1 MRDARSS
8 NVIIVVGGG
17 PAGRMAA
24 LRLAGEGREVTI
36 IEKRALG
43 GQCVH
48 DGCML
53 VCALNDVA
61 RSIESAR
68 HLEKMGIL
76 KGAVSVDYP
85 ALLEKLEATQ
95 DKLRY
100 ILNME
105 TTASGVTV
113 EYGKEAEVR
122 DGVVYVDGIAREAEA
137 VIIAGGGQ
145 MNIPDVEGK
154 DLPGTYNARTLRS
167 MKELPR
173 RLVIVGGGISAAEF
187 AYIYAAFGCEVT
199 LVARSGLL
207 SMLPAPLLEDARRDL
222 SGVTILENCPIEKVL
237 GTDKVEGVIAG
248 GKEIACDTIL
258 FATGVKPESPYVTG
272 VAKGEDGAILVDE
285 HMETS
290 IKGVYAAGDIIDGK
304 CFTPAAR
311 LQGFAAADA
320 ILGHP
325 RKIDLSQIPFSVVL
339 GLDYTVCPA
348 KGNGDV
354 KTLPNIAGP
363 GSYWHVLGGT
373 VGHMQIETSSN
384 GEILGFASSGPS
396 TSLVGTYLGYLVR
409 KGVTVHEFSPMMEVH
424 PNSDGLYSMIRFSG
438 E

>member
-1 MRDARSS
+1 M
-8 NVIIVVGGG
+8 IIIVGGG

-24 LRLAGEGREVTI
+24 LRLAAAGRKVTI

-76 KGAVSVDYP
+76 KCDVTVDYP

-105 TTASGVTV
+105 TTASGVQV
-113 EYGKEAEVR
+113 EYGKEAEVI
-122 DGVVYVDGIAREAEA
+122 DGVVYVDGKPRESEA

-154 DLPGTYNARTLRS
+154 DLPGTYNARTLRA
-167 MKELPR
+167 MPELPR
-173 RLVIVGGGISAAEF
+173 RMVIVGGGISAAEF

-199 LVARSGLL
+199 LVARSSLL
-207 SMLPAPLLEDARRDL
+207 SMLPEPLLMDARRDL
-222 SGVTILENCPIEKVL
+222 SKVTILENTPLEKVL
-237 GTDKVEGVIAG
+237 GTDKVEGVVAG
-248 GKEIACDTIL
+248 GKTIPCDAVL
-258 FATGVKPESPYVTG
+258 FATGVKPESPFVSG
-272 VAKGEDGAILVDE
+272 VAKGDDGAILVDE

-290 IKGVYAAGDIIDGK
+290 IKGVYAAGDIVGGK

-320 ILGHP
+320 ILGRP

-348 KGNGDV
+348 KEAGY
-354 KTLPNIAGP
+354 TETMPNIAGP
-363 GSYWHVLGGT
+363 NSYWHVLDGS
-373 VGHMQIETSSN
+373 VGHMQLETSAD
-384 GEILGFASSGPS
+384 GRILGFASSGPS
-396 TSLVGTYLGYLVR
+396 TSIVGTYLGYLVR

>member
-137 VIIAGGGQ
+137 VIIAGGG
-145 MNIPDVEGK
+145 
-154 DLPGTYNARTLRS
+154 
-167 MKELPR
+167 
-173 RLVIVGGGISAAEF
+173 ISAAEF

-199 LVARSGLL
+199 PVARSGLL

-290 IKGVYAAGDIIDGK
+290 IKGVYAAGDIIGGK

-348 KGNGDV
+348 KENGDV

-373 VGHMQIETSSN
+373 VGHMQLETSSN

-409 KGVTVHEFSPMMEVH
+409 KGVTVHEFSPMM
-424 PNSDGLYSMIRFSG
+424 
-438 E
+438 

>member
-1 MRDARSS
+1 M
-8 NVIIVVGGG
+8 IIVVGGG

-24 LRLAGEGREVTI
+24 LRLAGAGREVTI
-36 IEKRALG
+36 LEKRALG

-61 RSIESAR
+61 RSIMSAR
-68 HLEKMGIL
+68 HLEEMGIL
-76 KGAVSVDYP
+76 AGNVSVDYP

-105 TTASGVTV
+105 TTGAGVKV
-113 EYGKEAEVR
+113 EYGVEAEVR
-122 DGVVYVDGIAREAEA
+122 DGVVYVDGKPREAEA
-137 VIIAGGGQ
+137 VIIAAGGQ

-167 MKELPR
+167 MPALPK
-173 RLVIVGGGISAAEF
+173 RLVIIGGGISAAEF

-199 LVARSGLL
+199 LIARSSLL
-207 SMLPAPLLEDARRDL
+207 TMLPEPLLADARRDL
-222 SGVTILENCPIEKVL
+222 SAVDIRENTPLEKIL
-237 GTDKVEGVIAG
+237 GTDHVEGVVAG
-248 GKEIACDTIL
+248 GETIPCDAVL
-258 FATGVKPESPYVTG
+258 FATGVKPESPFVSG
-272 VAKGEDGAILVDE
+272 VAKGADGAILVNE
-285 HMETS
+285 QMETS
-290 IKGVYAAGDIIDGK
+290 IPGVYAAGDIIGGK

-325 RKIDLSQIPFSVVL
+325 RNVDLSQIPFSVVL
-339 GLDYTVCPA
+339 GLDYTVCPP
-348 KGNGDV
+348 
-354 KTLPNIAGP
+354 KTAGEKETMPNIAGP
-363 GSYWHVLGGT
+363 GSYWHVLDGT
-373 VGHMQIETSSN
+373 VGHMQLET
-384 GEILGFASSGPS
+384 GADGTILGFASSGPS

-409 KGVTVHEFSPMMEVH
+409 KGVTVHEFSPMLEVH
-424 PNSDGLYSMIRFSG
+424 PNSDGLYSLIRFSAQ
-438 E
+438 

>member
-1 MRDARSS
+1 M
-8 NVIIVVGGG
+8 IIVVGGG

-24 LRLAGEGREVTI
+24 LRLAGAGREVTI

-61 RSIESAR
+61 RSIMSAR
-68 HLEKMGIL
+68 HLEEMGIL
-76 KGAVSVDYP
+76 SGNVSVDYP

-105 TTASGVTV
+105 TTGTGVKV
-113 EYGKEAEVR
+113 EYGVEAEVR
-122 DGVVYVDGIAREAEA
+122 DGVVYVDGKPREAEA
-137 VIIAGGGQ
+137 VIIAAGGQ

-167 MKELPR
+167 MPALPK
-173 RLVIVGGGISAAEF
+173 RLVIIGGGISAAEF

-199 LVARSGLL
+199 LIARSSLL
-207 SMLPAPLLEDARRDL
+207 SMLPEPLLADARRDL
-222 SGVTILENCPIEKVL
+222 SAVDIRENTPLEKIL
-237 GTDKVEGVIAG
+237 GTDHVEGVVAG
-248 GKEIACDTIL
+248 GETIPCDAVL
-258 FATGVKPESPYVTG
+258 FATGVKPESPFVSG
-272 VAKGEDGAILVDE
+272 VAKGADGAILVNE
-285 HMETS
+285 QMETS
-290 IKGVYAAGDIIDGK
+290 IPGVYAAGDIIGGK

-325 RKIDLSQIPFSVVL
+325 RNVELSQIPFSVVL
-339 GLDYTVCPA
+339 GLDYTVCPP
-348 KGNGDV
+348 
-354 KTLPNIAGP
+354 KTAGEKETMPNIAGP
-363 GSYWHVLGGT
+363 GSYWHVLDGT
-373 VGHMQIETSSN
+373 VGHMQLET
-384 GEILGFASSGPS
+384 GADGTILGFASSGPS

-409 KGVTVHEFSPMMEVH
+409 KGVTVHEFSPMLEVH
-424 PNSDGLYSMIRFSG
+424 PNSDGLYSLIRFSAQ
-438 E
+438 

>member
-1 MRDARSS
+1 M
-8 NVIIVVGGG
+8 IIVVGGG

-24 LRLAGEGREVTI
+24 LRLAGAGREVTI
-36 IEKRALG
+36 LEKRALG

-61 RSIESAR
+61 RSIMSAR
-68 HLEKMGIL
+68 HLEEMGIL
-76 KGAVSVDYP
+76 SGNVSVDYP

-105 TTASGVTV
+105 TTGAGVKV
-113 EYGKEAEVR
+113 EYGVEAEVR
-122 DGVVYVDGIAREAEA
+122 DGVVYVDGKPREAEA
-137 VIIAGGGQ
+137 VIIAAGGQ

-167 MKELPR
+167 MPALPK
-173 RLVIVGGGISAAEF
+173 RLVIIGGGISAAEF

-199 LVARSGLL
+199 LIARSSLL
-207 SMLPAPLLEDARRDL
+207 SMLPSPLLADARRDL
-222 SGVTILENCPIEKVL
+222 SAVDIRENTPLEKIL
-237 GTDKVEGVIAG
+237 GTDHVEGVVAG
-248 GKEIACDTIL
+248 GETIPCDAVL
-258 FATGVKPESPYVTG
+258 FATGVKPESPFVSG
-272 VAKGEDGAILVDE
+272 VAKGADGAILVNE
-285 HMETS
+285 QMETS
-290 IKGVYAAGDIIDGK
+290 IPGVYAAGDIIGGK

-325 RKIDLSQIPFSVVL
+325 RNVELSQIPFSVVL
-339 GLDYTVCPA
+339 GLDYTVCPP
-348 KGNGDV
+348 
-354 KTLPNIAGP
+354 KTAGEKETMPNIAGP
-363 GSYWHVLGGT
+363 GSYWHVLDGT
-373 VGHMQIETSSN
+373 VGHMQLET
-384 GEILGFASSGPS
+384 GADGTILGFASSGPS

-409 KGVTVHEFSPMMEVH
+409 KGVTVHEFSPMLEVH
-424 PNSDGLYSMIRFSG
+424 PNSDGLYSLIRFSAQ
-438 E
+438 

>member
-1 MRDARSS
+1 M
-8 NVIIVVGGG
+8 IIVVGGG

-24 LRLAGEGREVTI
+24 LRLAGAGREVTI
-36 IEKRALG
+36 LEKRALG

-61 RSIESAR
+61 RSIMSAR
-68 HLEKMGIL
+68 HLEEMGIL
-76 KGAVSVDYP
+76 AGNVTVDYP

-105 TTASGVTV
+105 TTGAGVKV
-113 EYGKEAEVR
+113 EYGVEAEVR
-122 DGVVYVDGIAREAEA
+122 DGVVYVDGKPREAEA
-137 VIIAGGGQ
+137 VIIAAGGQ

-167 MKELPR
+167 MPALPK
-173 RLVIVGGGISAAEF
+173 RLVIIGGGISAAEF

-199 LVARSGLL
+199 LIARSSLL
-207 SMLPAPLLEDARRDL
+207 SMLPEPLLADARRDL
-222 SGVTILENCPIEKVL
+222 SAVDIRENTPLEKIL
-237 GTDKVEGVIAG
+237 GTDHVEGVVAG
-248 GKEIACDTIL
+248 GETIPCDAVL
-258 FATGVKPESPYVTG
+258 FATGVKPESPFVSG
-272 VAKGEDGAILVDE
+272 VAKGADGAILVNE
-285 HMETS
+285 QMETS
-290 IKGVYAAGDIIDGK
+290 IPGVYAAGDIIGGK

-325 RKIDLSQIPFSVVL
+325 RNVDLSQIPFSVVL
-339 GLDYTVCPA
+339 GLDYTVCPP
-348 KGNGDV
+348 
-354 KTLPNIAGP
+354 KTAGEKETMPNIAGP
-363 GSYWHVLGGT
+363 GSYWHVLDGT
-373 VGHMQIETSSN
+373 VGHMQLET
-384 GEILGFASSGPS
+384 GADGTILGFASSGPS

-409 KGVTVHEFSPMMEVH
+409 KGVTVHEFSPMLEVH
-424 PNSDGLYSMIRFSG
+424 PNSDGLYSLIRFSAQ
-438 E
+438 

>member
-1 MRDARSS
+1 M
-8 NVIIVVGGG
+8 IIIVGGG

-24 LRLAGEGREVTI
+24 LRLAAAGRKVTI

-76 KGAVSVDYP
+76 KCDVTVDYP

-105 TTASGVTV
+105 TTASGVQV
-113 EYGKEAEVR
+113 EYGKEAEVI
-122 DGVVYVDGIAREAEA
+122 DGVVYVDGKPREAEA

-167 MKELPR
+167 MPELPK

-199 LVARSGLL
+199 LVARSSLL
-207 SMLPAPLLEDARRDL
+207 SMLPEPLLMDARRDL
-222 SGVTILENCPIEKVL
+222 SKVTILENTPLEKVL
-237 GTDKVEGVIAG
+237 GTDKVEGVVAG
-248 GKEIACDTIL
+248 GKTIPCDAVL
-258 FATGVKPESPYVTG
+258 FATGVKPESPFVSG
-272 VAKGEDGAILVDE
+272 VAKGDDGAILVDE

-290 IKGVYAAGDIIDGK
+290 IKGVYAAGDIVGGK
-304 CFTPAAR
+304 CFTPA
-311 LQGFAAADA
+311 
-320 ILGHP
+320 
-325 RKIDLSQIPFSVVL
+325 
-339 GLDYTVCPA
+339 
-348 KGNGDV
+348 
-354 KTLPNIAGP
+354 
-363 GSYWHVLGGT
+363 
-373 VGHMQIETSSN
+373 
-384 GEILGFASSGPS
+384 
-396 TSLVGTYLGYLVR
+396 
-409 KGVTVHEFSPMMEVH
+409 
-424 PNSDGLYSMIRFSG
+424 
-438 E
+438 

>member
-1 MRDARSS
+1 M
-8 NVIIVVGGG
+8 IIVVGGG

-24 LRLAGEGREVTI
+24 LRLAGAGREVTI
-36 IEKRALG
+36 LEKRALG

-61 RSIESAR
+61 RSIMSAR
-68 HLEKMGIL
+68 HLEEMGIL
-76 KGAVSVDYP
+76 AGNVTVDYP

-105 TTASGVTV
+105 TTGAGVKV
-113 EYGKEAEVR
+113 EYGVEAEVR
-122 DGVVYVDGIAREAEA
+122 DGVVYVDGKPREAEA
-137 VIIAGGGQ
+137 VIIAAGGQ

-167 MKELPR
+167 MPELPK
-173 RLVIVGGGISAAEF
+173 RLVIIGGGISAAEF

-199 LVARSGLL
+199 LIARSSLL
-207 SMLPAPLLEDARRDL
+207 SMLPEPLLADARRDL
-222 SGVTILENCPIEKVL
+222 SAVDIRENTPLEKIL
-237 GTDKVEGVIAG
+237 GTDHVEGVVAG
-248 GKEIACDTIL
+248 GETIPCDAVL
-258 FATGVKPESPYVTG
+258 FATGVKPESPFVSG
-272 VAKGEDGAILVDE
+272 VAKGADGAILVNE
-285 HMETS
+285 QMETS
-290 IKGVYAAGDIIDGK
+290 IPGVYAAGDIIGGK

-325 RKIDLSQIPFSVVL
+325 RNVELSQIPFSVVL
-339 GLDYTVCPA
+339 GLDYTVCPP
-348 KGNGDV
+348 
-354 KTLPNIAGP
+354 KTAGEKETMPNIAGP
-363 GSYWHVLGGT
+363 GSYWHVLDGT
-373 VGHMQIETSSN
+373 VGHMQLET
-384 GEILGFASSGPS
+384 GADGTILGFASSGPS

-409 KGVTVHEFSPMMEVH
+409 KGVTVHEFSPMLEVH
-424 PNSDGLYSMIRFSG
+424 PNSDGLYSLIRFSAQ
-438 E
+438 

>member
-1 MRDARSS
+1 M
-8 NVIIVVGGG
+8 IIVVGGG

-24 LRLAGEGREVTI
+24 LRLAGAGREVTI
-36 IEKRALG
+36 LEKRALG

-61 RSIESAR
+61 RSIMSAR
-68 HLEKMGIL
+68 HLEEMGIL
-76 KGAVSVDYP
+76 SGNVSVDYP

-105 TTASGVTV
+105 TTGAGVKV
-113 EYGKEAEVR
+113 EYGVEAEVR
-122 DGVVYVDGIAREAEA
+122 DGVVYVDGKPREAEA
-137 VIIAGGGQ
+137 VIIAAGGQ

-167 MKELPR
+167 MPALPK
-173 RLVIVGGGISAAEF
+173 RLVIIGGGISAAEF

-199 LVARSGLL
+199 LIARSSLL
-207 SMLPAPLLEDARRDL
+207 SMLPYPLLADARRDL
-222 SGVTILENCPIEKVL
+222 SAVDIRENTPLEKIL
-237 GTDKVEGVIAG
+237 GTDHVEGVVAG
-248 GKEIACDTIL
+248 GETIPCDAVL
-258 FATGVKPESPYVTG
+258 FATGVKPESPFVSG
-272 VAKGEDGAILVDE
+272 VAKGADGAILVNE
-285 HMETS
+285 QMETS
-290 IKGVYAAGDIIDGK
+290 IPGVYAAGDIIGGK

-325 RKIDLSQIPFSVVL
+325 RKVDLSQIPFSVVL
-339 GLDYTVCPA
+339 GLDYTVCPP
-348 KGNGDV
+348 
-354 KTLPNIAGP
+354 KTAGEKETMPNIAGP
-363 GSYWHVLGGT
+363 GSYWHVLDGT
-373 VGHMQIETSSN
+373 VGHMQLET
-384 GEILGFASSGPS
+384 GADGTILGFASSGPS

-409 KGVTVHEFSPMMEVH
+409 KGVTVHEFSPMLEVH
-424 PNSDGLYSMIRFSG
+424 PNSDGLYSLIRFSAQ
-438 E
+438 

>member
-1 MRDARSS
+1 M
-8 NVIIVVGGG
+8 IIVVGGG

-24 LRLAGEGREVTI
+24 LRLAGAGREVTI
-36 IEKRALG
+36 LEKRALG

-61 RSIESAR
+61 RSIMSAR
-68 HLEKMGIL
+68 HLEEMGIL
-76 KGAVSVDYP
+76 SGNVSVDYP

-105 TTASGVTV
+105 TTGAGVKV
-113 EYGKEAEVR
+113 EYGVEAEVR
-122 DGVVYVDGIAREAEA
+122 DGVVYVDGKPREAEA
-137 VIIAGGGQ
+137 VIIAAGGQ

-167 MKELPR
+167 MPALPK
-173 RLVIVGGGISAAEF
+173 RLVIIGGGISAAEF

-199 LVARSGLL
+199 LIARSSLL
-207 SMLPAPLLEDARRDL
+207 SMLPEPLLADARRDL
-222 SGVTILENCPIEKVL
+222 SAVDIRENTPLEKIL
-237 GTDKVEGVIAG
+237 GTDHVEGVVAG
-248 GKEIACDTIL
+248 GETIPCDAVL
-258 FATGVKPESPYVTG
+258 FATGVKPESPFVSG
-272 VAKGEDGAILVDE
+272 VAKGADGAILVNE
-285 HMETS
+285 QMETS
-290 IKGVYAAGDIIDGK
+290 IPGVYATGDIIGGK

-325 RKIDLSQIPFSVVL
+325 RKVDLSQIPFSVVL
-339 GLDYTVCPA
+339 GLDYTVCPP
-348 KGNGDV
+348 
-354 KTLPNIAGP
+354 KTAGEKETMPNIAGP
-363 GSYWHVLGGT
+363 GSYWHVLDGT
-373 VGHMQIETSSN
+373 VGHMQLET
-384 GEILGFASSGPS
+384 GADGTILGFASSGPS

-409 KGVTVHEFSPMMEVH
+409 KGVTVHEFSPMLEVH
-424 PNSDGLYSMIRFSG
+424 PNSDGLYSLIRFSAQ
-438 E
+438 

>member
-1 MRDARSS
+1 M
-8 NVIIVVGGG
+8 IIVVGGG

-24 LRLAGEGREVTI
+24 LRLAGAGREVTI
-36 IEKRALG
+36 LEKRALG

-61 RSIESAR
+61 RSIMSAR
-68 HLEKMGIL
+68 HLEEMGIL
-76 KGAVSVDYP
+76 AGNVTVDYP

-105 TTASGVTV
+105 TTGAGVKV
-113 EYGKEAEVR
+113 EYGVEAEVR
-122 DGVVYVDGIAREAEA
+122 DGVVYVDGKPREAEA
-137 VIIAGGGQ
+137 VIIAAGGQ

-167 MKELPR
+167 MPALPK
-173 RLVIVGGGISAAEF
+173 RLVIIGGGISAAEF

-199 LVARSGLL
+199 LIARSSLL
-207 SMLPAPLLEDARRDL
+207 SMLPEPLLADARRDL
-222 SGVTILENCPIEKVL
+222 SAVDIRENTPLEKIL
-237 GTDKVEGVIAG
+237 GTDHVEGVVAG
-248 GKEIACDTIL
+248 GETIPCDAVL
-258 FATGVKPESPYVTG
+258 FATGVKPESPFVSG
-272 VAKGEDGAILVDE
+272 VAKGADGAILVNE
-285 HMETS
+285 QMETS
-290 IKGVYAAGDIIDGK
+290 IPGVYAAGDIIGGK

-325 RKIDLSQIPFSVVL
+325 RNVELSQIPFSVVL
-339 GLDYTVCPA
+339 GLDYTVCPP
-348 KGNGDV
+348 
-354 KTLPNIAGP
+354 KTAGEKETMPNIAGP
-363 GSYWHVLGGT
+363 GSYWHVLDGT
-373 VGHMQIETSSN
+373 VGHMQLET
-384 GEILGFASSGPS
+384 GADGTILGFASSGPS

-409 KGVTVHEFSPMMEVH
+409 KGVTVHEFSPMLEVH
-424 PNSDGLYSMIRFSG
+424 PNSDGLYSLIRFSAQ
-438 E
+438 

>member
-1 MRDARSS
+1 M
-8 NVIIVVGGG
+8 IIVVGGG

-24 LRLAGEGREVTI
+24 LRLAGAGREVTI
-36 IEKRALG
+36 LEKRALG

-61 RSIESAR
+61 RSIMSAR
-68 HLEKMGIL
+68 HLEEMGIL
-76 KGAVSVDYP
+76 AGNVTVDYP

-105 TTASGVTV
+105 TTGAGVKV
-113 EYGKEAEVR
+113 EYGVEAEVR
-122 DGVVYVDGIAREAEA
+122 DGVVYVDGKPREAEA
-137 VIIAGGGQ
+137 VIIAAGGQ

-167 MKELPR
+167 MPALPK
-173 RLVIVGGGISAAEF
+173 RLVIIGGGISAAEF

-199 LVARSGLL
+199 LIARSSLL
-207 SMLPAPLLEDARRDL
+207 SMLPEPLLADARRDL
-222 SGVTILENCPIEKVL
+222 SAVDIRENTPLEKIL
-237 GTDKVEGVIAG
+237 GTDRVEGVVAG
-248 GKEIACDTIL
+248 GETIPCDAVL
-258 FATGVKPESPYVTG
+258 FATGVKPESPFVSG
-272 VAKGEDGAILVDE
+272 VAKGADGAILVNE
-285 HMETS
+285 QMETS
-290 IKGVYAAGDIIDGK
+290 IPGVYAAGDIIGGK

-325 RKIDLSQIPFSVVL
+325 RNVDLSQIPFSVVL
-339 GLDYTVCPA
+339 GLDYTVCPP
-348 KGNGDV
+348 
-354 KTLPNIAGP
+354 KTAGEKETMPNIAGP
-363 GSYWHVLGGT
+363 GSYWHVLDGT
-373 VGHMQIETSSN
+373 VGHMQLET
-384 GEILGFASSGPS
+384 GADGTILGFASSGPS

-409 KGVTVHEFSPMMEVH
+409 KGVTVHEFSPMLEVH
-424 PNSDGLYSMIRFSG
+424 PNSDGLYSLIRFSAQ
-438 E
+438 

>member
-1 MRDARSS
+1 M
-8 NVIIVVGGG
+8 IIVVGGG

-24 LRLAGEGREVTI
+24 LRLAGAGREVTI
-36 IEKRALG
+36 LEKRALG

-61 RSIESAR
+61 RSIMSAR
-68 HLEKMGIL
+68 HLEEMGIL
-76 KGAVSVDYP
+76 AGNVSVDYP

-105 TTASGVTV
+105 TTGAGVKV
-113 EYGKEAEVR
+113 EYGVEAEVR
-122 DGVVYVDGIAREAEA
+122 DGVVYVDGKPREAEA
-137 VIIAGGGQ
+137 VIIAAGGQ

-167 MKELPR
+167 MPALPK
-173 RLVIVGGGISAAEF
+173 RLVIIGGGISAAEF

-199 LVARSGLL
+199 LIARSSLL
-207 SMLPAPLLEDARRDL
+207 SMLPSPLLADARRDL
-222 SGVTILENCPIEKVL
+222 SAVDIRENTPLEKIL
-237 GTDKVEGVIAG
+237 GTDHVEGVVAG
-248 GKEIACDTIL
+248 GETIPCDAVL
-258 FATGVKPESPYVTG
+258 FATGVKPESPFVSG
-272 VAKGEDGAILVDE
+272 VAKGADGAILVNE
-285 HMETS
+285 QMETS
-290 IKGVYAAGDIIDGK
+290 IPGVYAAGDILGGK

-325 RKIDLSQIPFSVVL
+325 RKVDLSQIPFSVVL
-339 GLDYTVCPA
+339 GLDYTVCPP
-348 KGNGDV
+348 
-354 KTLPNIAGP
+354 KTAGEKETMPNIAGP
-363 GSYWHVLGGT
+363 GSYWHVLDGT
-373 VGHMQIETSSN
+373 VGHMQLET
-384 GEILGFASSGPS
+384 GADGTILGFASSGPS

-409 KGVTVHEFSPMMEVH
+409 KGVTVHEFSPMLEVH
-424 PNSDGLYSMIRFSG
+424 PNSDGLYSLIRFSAQ
-438 E
+438 

>member
-1 MRDARSS
+1 M
-8 NVIIVVGGG
+8 IIVVGGG

-24 LRLAGEGREVTI
+24 LRLAGAGREVTI
-36 IEKRALG
+36 LEKRALG

-61 RSIESAR
+61 RSIMSAR
-68 HLEKMGIL
+68 HLEEMGIL
-76 KGAVSVDYP
+76 AGNVTVDYP

-105 TTASGVTV
+105 TTGAGVKV
-113 EYGKEAEVR
+113 EYGVEAEVR
-122 DGVVYVDGIAREAEA
+122 DGVVYVDGKPREAEA
-137 VIIAGGGQ
+137 VIIAAGGQ

-167 MKELPR
+167 MPALPK
-173 RLVIVGGGISAAEF
+173 RLVIIGGGISAAEF

-199 LVARSGLL
+199 LISRSSLL
-207 SMLPAPLLEDARRDL
+207 SMLPSPLLADARRDL
-222 SGVTILENCPIEKVL
+222 SAVDIRENTPLEKIL
-237 GTDKVEGVIAG
+237 GTDRVEGVVAG
-248 GKEIACDTIL
+248 GKTIPCDAVL
-258 FATGVKPESPYVTG
+258 FATGVKPESPFVSG
-272 VAKGEDGAILVDE
+272 VAKGADGAILVNE
-285 HMETS
+285 QMETS
-290 IKGVYAAGDIIDGK
+290 IPGVYATGDIIGGK

-325 RKIDLSQIPFSVVL
+325 RKVDLSQIPFSVVL
-339 GLDYTVCPA
+339 GLDYTVCPP
-348 KGNGDV
+348 
-354 KTLPNIAGP
+354 KTAGEKETMPNIAGP
-363 GSYWHVLGGT
+363 GSYWHVLDGT
-373 VGHMQIETSSN
+373 VGHMQLET
-384 GEILGFASSGPS
+384 GADGTILGFASSGPS

-409 KGVTVHEFSPMMEVH
+409 KGITVHEFSPMLEVH
-424 PNSDGLYSMIRFSG
+424 PNSDGLYSLIRFSAQ
-438 E
+438 

>member
-1 MRDARSS
+1 M
-8 NVIIVVGGG
+8 IIVVGGG

-24 LRLAGEGREVTI
+24 LRLAGAGREVTI
-36 IEKRALG
+36 LEKRALG

-61 RSIESAR
+61 RSIMSAR
-68 HLEKMGIL
+68 HLEEMGIL
-76 KGAVSVDYP
+76 SGNVSVDYP

-105 TTASGVTV
+105 TTGAGVKV
-113 EYGKEAEVR
+113 EYGVEAEVR
-122 DGVVYVDGIAREAEA
+122 DGVVYVDGKPREAEA
-137 VIIAGGGQ
+137 VIIAAGGQ

-167 MKELPR
+167 MPALPK
-173 RLVIVGGGISAAEF
+173 RLVIIGGGISAAEF

-199 LVARSGLL
+199 LIARSSLL
-207 SMLPAPLLEDARRDL
+207 TMLPEPLLADARRDL
-222 SGVTILENCPIEKVL
+222 SAVDIRENTPLEKIL
-237 GTDKVEGVIAG
+237 GTDHVEGVVAG
-248 GKEIACDTIL
+248 GETIPCDAVL
-258 FATGVKPESPYVTG
+258 FATGVKPESPFVSG
-272 VAKGEDGAILVDE
+272 VAKGADGAILVNE
-285 HMETS
+285 QMETS
-290 IKGVYAAGDIIDGK
+290 IPGVYAAGDIIGGK

-325 RKIDLSQIPFSVVL
+325 RNVDLSQIPFSVVL
-339 GLDYTVCPA
+339 GLDYTVCPP
-348 KGNGDV
+348 
-354 KTLPNIAGP
+354 KTAGEKETMPNIAGP
-363 GSYWHVLGGT
+363 GSYWHVLDGT
-373 VGHMQIETSSN
+373 VGHMQLET
-384 GEILGFASSGPS
+384 GADGTILGFASSGPS

-409 KGVTVHEFSPMMEVH
+409 KGITVHEFSPMLEVH
-424 PNSDGLYSMIRFSG
+424 PNSDGLYSLIRFSAQ
-438 E
+438 

>member
-1 MRDARSS
+1 M
-8 NVIIVVGGG
+8 IIVVGGG

-24 LRLAGEGREVTI
+24 LRLAGAGREVTI
-36 IEKRALG
+36 LEKRALG

-61 RSIESAR
+61 RSIMSAR
-68 HLEKMGIL
+68 HLEEMGIL
-76 KGAVSVDYP
+76 SGNVSVDYP

-105 TTASGVTV
+105 TTGAGVKV
-113 EYGKEAEVR
+113 EYGVEAEVR
-122 DGVVYVDGIAREAEA
+122 DGVVYVDGKPREAEA
-137 VIIAGGGQ
+137 VIIAAGGQ

-167 MKELPR
+167 MPALPK
-173 RLVIVGGGISAAEF
+173 RLVIIGGGISAAEF

-199 LVARSGLL
+199 LIARSSLL
-207 SMLPAPLLEDARRDL
+207 SMLPSPLLADARRDL
-222 SGVTILENCPIEKVL
+222 SAVDIRENTPLEKIL
-237 GTDKVEGVIAG
+237 GTDHVEGVVAG
-248 GKEIACDTIL
+248 GETIPCDAVL
-258 FATGVKPESPYVTG
+258 FATGVKPESPFVSG
-272 VAKGEDGAILVDE
+272 VAKGADGAILVNE
-285 HMETS
+285 QMETS
-290 IKGVYAAGDIIDGK
+290 IPGVYAAGDIIGGK

-325 RKIDLSQIPFSVVL
+325 RNVDLSQIPFSVVL
-339 GLDYTVCPA
+339 GLDYTVCPP
-348 KGNGDV
+348 
-354 KTLPNIAGP
+354 KTAGEKETMPNIAGP
-363 GSYWHVLGGT
+363 GSYWHVLDGT
-373 VGHMQIETSSN
+373 VGHMQLET
-384 GEILGFASSGPS
+384 GADGTILGFASSGPS

-409 KGVTVHEFSPMMEVH
+409 KGVTVHEFSPMLEVH
-424 PNSDGLYSMIRFSG
+424 PNSDGLYSLIRFSAQ
-438 E
+438 

>member
-1 MRDARSS
+1 M
-8 NVIIVVGGG
+8 IIVVGGG

-24 LRLAGEGREVTI
+24 LRLAGAGREVTI
-36 IEKRALG
+36 LEKRALG

-61 RSIESAR
+61 RSIMSAR
-68 HLEKMGIL
+68 HLEEMGIL
-76 KGAVSVDYP
+76 AGNVSVDYP

-105 TTASGVTV
+105 TTGAGVKV
-113 EYGKEAEVR
+113 EYGVEAEVR
-122 DGVVYVDGIAREAEA
+122 DGVVYVDGKPREAEA
-137 VIIAGGGQ
+137 VIIAAGGQ

-167 MKELPR
+167 MPALPK
-173 RLVIVGGGISAAEF
+173 RLVIIGGGISAAEF

-199 LVARSGLL
+199 LIARSSLL
-207 SMLPAPLLEDARRDL
+207 SMLPEPLLADARRDL
-222 SGVTILENCPIEKVL
+222 SAVDIRENTPLEKIL
-237 GTDKVEGVIAG
+237 GTDHVEGVVAG
-248 GKEIACDTIL
+248 GETIPCDAVL
-258 FATGVKPESPYVTG
+258 FATGVKPESPFVSG
-272 VAKGEDGAILVDE
+272 VAKGADGAILVNE
-285 HMETS
+285 QMETS
-290 IKGVYAAGDIIDGK
+290 IPGVYAAGDIIGGK

-325 RKIDLSQIPFSVVL
+325 RNVELSQIPFSVVL
-339 GLDYTVCPA
+339 GLDYTVCPP
-348 KGNGDV
+348 
-354 KTLPNIAGP
+354 KTAGEKETMPNIAGP
-363 GSYWHVLGGT
+363 GSYWHVLDGT
-373 VGHMQIETSSN
+373 VGHMQLET
-384 GEILGFASSGPS
+384 GADGTILGFASSGPS

-409 KGVTVHEFSPMMEVH
+409 KGVTVHEFSPMLEVH
-424 PNSDGLYSMIRFSG
+424 PNSDGLYSLIRFSAQ
-438 E
+438 

>member
-1 MRDARSS
+1 M
-8 NVIIVVGGG
+8 IIVVGGG

-24 LRLAGEGREVTI
+24 LRLAGAGREVTI
-36 IEKRALG
+36 LEKRALG

-61 RSIESAR
+61 RSIMSAR
-68 HLEKMGIL
+68 HLEEMGIL
-76 KGAVSVDYP
+76 SGNVSVDYP

-105 TTASGVTV
+105 TTGAGVKV
-113 EYGKEAEVR
+113 EYGVEAEVR
-122 DGVVYVDGIAREAEA
+122 DGVVYVDGKPREAEA
-137 VIIAGGGQ
+137 VIIAAGGQ

-167 MKELPR
+167 MPALPK
-173 RLVIVGGGISAAEF
+173 RLVIIGGGISAAEF

-199 LVARSGLL
+199 LIARSSLL
-207 SMLPAPLLEDARRDL
+207 SMLPSPLLADARRDL
-222 SGVTILENCPIEKVL
+222 SAVDIRENTPLEKIL
-237 GTDKVEGVIAG
+237 GTNCVEGVVAG
-248 GKEIACDTIL
+248 GETIPCDAVL
-258 FATGVKPESPYVTG
+258 FATGVKPESPFVSG
-272 VAKGEDGAILVDE
+272 VAKGADGAILVNE
-285 HMETS
+285 QMETS
-290 IKGVYAAGDIIDGK
+290 IPGVYAAGDIIGGK

-325 RKIDLSQIPFSVVL
+325 RKVDLSQIPFSVVL
-339 GLDYTVCPA
+339 GLDYTVCPP
-348 KGNGDV
+348 
-354 KTLPNIAGP
+354 KTAGEKETMPNIAGP
-363 GSYWHVLGGT
+363 GSYWHVLDGT
-373 VGHMQIETSSN
+373 VGHMQLET
-384 GEILGFASSGPS
+384 GADGTILGFASSGPS

-409 KGVTVHEFSPMMEVH
+409 KGVTVHEFSPMLEVH
-424 PNSDGLYSMIRFSG
+424 PNSDGLYSLIRFSAQ
-438 E
+438 

>member
-1 MRDARSS
+1 M
-8 NVIIVVGGG
+8 IIVVGGG

-24 LRLAGEGREVTI
+24 LRLAGAGREVTI
-36 IEKRALG
+36 LEKRALG

-61 RSIESAR
+61 RSIMSAR
-68 HLEKMGIL
+68 HLEEMGIL
-76 KGAVSVDYP
+76 SGNVSVDYP

-105 TTASGVTV
+105 TTGAGVKV
-113 EYGKEAEVR
+113 EYGVEAEVR
-122 DGVVYVDGIAREAEA
+122 DGVVYVDGKPREAEA
-137 VIIAGGGQ
+137 VIIAAGGQ

-167 MKELPR
+167 MPALPK
-173 RLVIVGGGISAAEF
+173 RLVIIGGGISAAEF

-199 LVARSGLL
+199 LIARSSLL
-207 SMLPAPLLEDARRDL
+207 SKLPEPLLADARRDL
-222 SGVTILENCPIEKVL
+222 SAVDIRENTPLEKIL
-237 GTDKVEGVIAG
+237 GTDHVEGVVAG
-248 GKEIACDTIL
+248 GETIPCDAVL
-258 FATGVKPESPYVTG
+258 FATGVKPESPFVSG
-272 VAKGEDGAILVDE
+272 VAKGADGAILVNE
-285 HMETS
+285 QMETS
-290 IKGVYAAGDIIDGK
+290 IPGVYAAGDIIGGK

-325 RKIDLSQIPFSVVL
+325 RNVELSQIPFSVVL
-339 GLDYTVCPA
+339 GLDYTVCPP
-348 KGNGDV
+348 
-354 KTLPNIAGP
+354 KTAGEKETMPNIAGP
-363 GSYWHVLGGT
+363 GSYWHVLDGT
-373 VGHMQIETSSN
+373 VGHMQLET
-384 GEILGFASSGPS
+384 GADGTILGFASSGPS

-409 KGVTVHEFSPMMEVH
+409 KGVTVHEFSPMLEVH
-424 PNSDGLYSMIRFSG
+424 PNSDGLYSLIRFSAQ
-438 E
+438 

>member
-1 MRDARSS
+1 M
-8 NVIIVVGGG
+8 IIVVGGG

-24 LRLAGEGREVTI
+24 LRLAGAGREVTI
-36 IEKRALG
+36 LEKRALG

-61 RSIESAR
+61 RSIMSAR
-68 HLEKMGIL
+68 HLEEMGIL
-76 KGAVSVDYP
+76 AGNVSVDYP

-105 TTASGVTV
+105 TTSAGVKV
-113 EYGKEAEVR
+113 EYGIEAEVR
-122 DGVVYVDGIAREAEA
+122 DGVVYVDGKPREAEA
-137 VIIAGGGQ
+137 VIIAAGGQ

-167 MKELPR
+167 MPALPK

-199 LVARSGLL
+199 LIARSSLL
-207 SMLPAPLLEDARRDL
+207 SMLPSPLLADARRDL
-222 SGVTILENCPIEKVL
+222 SAVDIRENTPLEKIL
-237 GTDKVEGVIAG
+237 GTDRVEGVVAG
-248 GKEIACDTIL
+248 GKTIPCDAVL
-258 FATGVKPESPYVTG
+258 FATGVKPESPFVSG
-272 VAKGEDGAILVDE
+272 VAKGADGAILVNE
-285 HMETS
+285 QMETS
-290 IKGVYAAGDIIDGK
+290 IPGVYAAGDIIGGK

-320 ILGHP
+320 ILGNP
-325 RKIDLSQIPFSVVL
+325 RKVDLSQIPFSVVL
-339 GLDYTVCPA
+339 GLDYTVCPP
-348 KGNGDV
+348 
-354 KTLPNIAGP
+354 KTAGEKETMPNIAGP
-363 GSYWHVLGGT
+363 GSYWHVLDGT
-373 VGHMQIETSSN
+373 VGHMQLET
-384 GEILGFASSGPS
+384 GADGTILGFASSGPS

-409 KGVTVHEFSPMMEVH
+409 KGITVHEFSPMLEVH
-424 PNSDGLYSMIRFSG
+424 PNSDGLYSLIRFSAQ
-438 E
+438 

>member
-1 MRDARSS
+1 M
-8 NVIIVVGGG
+8 IIVVGGG

-24 LRLAGEGREVTI
+24 LRLAGAGREVTI
-36 IEKRALG
+36 LEKRALG

-61 RSIESAR
+61 RSIMSAR
-68 HLEKMGIL
+68 HLEEMGIL
-76 KGAVSVDYP
+76 SGNVSVDYP

-105 TTASGVTV
+105 TTGAGVKV
-113 EYGKEAEVR
+113 EYGVEAEVR
-122 DGVVYVDGIAREAEA
+122 DGVVYVDGKPREAEA
-137 VIIAGGGQ
+137 VIIAAGGQ

-167 MKELPR
+167 MPELPK
-173 RLVIVGGGISAAEF
+173 RLVIIGGGISAAEF

-199 LVARSGLL
+199 LIARSSLL
-207 SMLPAPLLEDARRDL
+207 SMLPEPLLADARRDL
-222 SGVTILENCPIEKVL
+222 SAVDIRENTPLEKIL
-237 GTDKVEGVIAG
+237 GTDHVEGVVAG
-248 GKEIACDTIL
+248 GETIPCDAVL
-258 FATGVKPESPYVTG
+258 FATGVKPESPFVSG
-272 VAKGEDGAILVDE
+272 VAKGADGAILVNE
-285 HMETS
+285 QMETS
-290 IKGVYAAGDIIDGK
+290 IPGVYAAGDIIGGK

-325 RKIDLSQIPFSVVL
+325 RNVDLSQIPFSVVL
-339 GLDYTVCPA
+339 GLDYTVCPP
-348 KGNGDV
+348 
-354 KTLPNIAGP
+354 KTAGEKETMPNIAGP
-363 GSYWHVLGGT
+363 GSYWHVLDGT
-373 VGHMQIETSSN
+373 VGHMQLET
-384 GEILGFASSGPS
+384 GADGTILGFASSGPS

-409 KGVTVHEFSPMMEVH
+409 KGVTVHEFSPMLEVH
-424 PNSDGLYSMIRFSG
+424 PNSDGLYSLIRFSAQ
-438 E
+438 